1 MIMGMRTMMVIMVLT
16 LGKPLDLFIL
26 PWSRPP
32 AASPGLV
39 STWEVVV
46 IMMVERVMVRMNKIY
61 MRFLLM

>member
-46 IMMVERVMVRMNKIY
+46 IMMVEGVMVRMIKIY
-61 MRFLLM
+61 DSF

>member
-1 MIMGMRTMMVIMVLT
+1 MIMGMRTMMVMMVLT

-39 STWEVVV
+39 STWVGVV
-46 IMMVERVMVRMNKIY
+46 IMMVEGVMVRMIKIY
-61 MRFLLM
+61 DSF